1 MAVIKQTRQFTTGNI
16 GVVRSSNAGEKSAVN
31 TMKVADDIINMA
43 FTHAS
48 NEAGRKGA
56 EIASSLAESNIRTI
70 NPDTG
75 MPEALASTPET
86 FGTVATNAYR
96 DVIDARY
103 RGSIDREIKQKAAD
117 LALVADQQS
126 DPISYYSENFGDY
139 LDKMTENSTGMYSNY
154 VKETGTAYLA
164 STKLNLQERM
174 IARDREQA
182 GVDITSMITDN
193 LPVIQE
199 LITSGAEQVEIDL
212 AMSQMTGLLRKGQSS
227 RSLTPAQVEVIQNAI
242 NGVKPRAMAQIIAAK
257 EIPQSDLLKIF
268 SAIQSNGQDGLND
281 VPKEHRAA
289 VQELLDTYNPATDS
303 ENVLATLNAKVALNN
318 RIAEQEQKE
327 ITEANIK
334 AYPEI
339 REAIQQETAT
349 LSQAIRL
356 AAGNGDLSGIEAVMG
371 QHDALKKRLTEQVRN
386 QEITGTDM
394 DRALE
399 TIRMSGV
406 KSVINSVIKSGI
418 DEAEIRN
425 VSNWLESYGEIKKGI
440 SQETLKKLQLL
451 IDKGLYKPEDNQ
463 LATRFISSYQANQA
477 SFEADERAD
486 DANELRINNNIKAF
500 EWKNEQSKLS
510 TGLSLTSS
518 GGNLDEALANARRL
532 SDKYETLVGTEDT
545 FLSGSVAAEQNI
557 LNQRSVAE
565 GWVKSLSE
573 DGRTFTVEVNG
584 ESVQIPM
591 TSDIMVAVAGALKTN
606 GEQMIG
612 VPPEIQ
618 EDVKKLIGSVDKSAF
633 KSAEIVANSIAN
645 KLSSRE
651 AAIKTAQ
658 ENARVAGE
666 VAKGTGGNTKQ
677 HKNAVDQTVF
687 GNNGVGSMFFR
698 SPTSVKVDPA
708 TKRNHPATK
717 SLLEMATKGRRLPE
731 SFVQDLS
738 GIANGAFI
746 NGASSVIQHYK
757 SFRFHVDPQTGQENN
772 LFATAILGPT
782 LSKEDQA
789 RLDSVISIMSIRGEV
804 NSDGTYNQQALAT
817 TLAEVNSSLADTT
830 TAKLNIEQFLT
841 ATENDNLEEY
851 MYNATGGNVEMVRDM
866 TPYLK
871 VMISTGRHRPEE
883 IHTRIKD
890 YYDSNYPETQGFV
903 VDMSLKTQGRSRYAL
918 NRVAGTEDKKMSF
931 LNDLESRLPSGFT
944 IIGTAV
950 DDRPQESTADEMY
963 MDTLLPRS
971 VSLLFNWLQEPYSYT
986 GETTSTGLKKVYLV
1000 PETMGSSVNPTYRL
1014 MQIVNRELR
1023 PVLDADGNVM
1033 KETVH

>member
-1 MAVIKQTRQFTTGNI
+1 MAVIKQTRQFSTGNI
-16 GVVRSSNAGEKSAVN
+16 GVVRASNAGERSAVN

-48 NEAGRKGA
+48 KEAERKGA
-56 EIASSLAESNIRTI
+56 EIAGSLAESNIRTI

-86 FGTVATNAYR
+86 FGTIATNAYR

-103 RGSIDREIKQKAAD
+103 RDSIDREIKQKAAD

-126 DPISYYSENFGDY
+126 DPVGYYSENFGDY
-139 LDKMTENSTGMYSNY
+139 LDKMTENATGMYSNY

-174 IARDREQA
+174 IIRDREQA
-182 GVDITSMITDN
+182 GVDITSMVTDN

-199 LITSGAEQVEIDL
+199 LITSGADQAEIDL
-212 AMSQMTGLLRKGQSS
+212 AMSQMTGLLNKGKSS
-227 RSLTPAQVEVIQNAI
+227 RSLNPAQVEVIQNAI

-257 EIPQSDLLKIF
+257 EIPQSDLLKIV
-268 SAIQSNGQDGLND
+268 SAVQSNGQDGLND
-281 VPKEHRAA
+281 VPKEYRAA
-289 VQELLDTYNPATDS
+289 VQELLNTYNPATDS
-303 ENVLATLNAKVALNN
+303 ENVLATLNAKVAVNN

-327 ITEANIK
+327 ITEANRI
-334 AYPEI
+334 AYPER
-339 REAIQQETAT
+339 REAIKQETAT
-349 LSQAIRL
+349 LSQAMRS
-356 AAGNGDLSGIEAVMG
+356 AARKGDSNGIEAVMG
-371 QHDALKKRLTEQVRN
+371 QHDALRKRLTEQVRN
-386 QEITGTDM
+386 QEITANDM
-394 DRALE
+394 DTALK
-399 TIRMSGV
+399 TVRMSGV
-406 KSVINSVIKSGI
+406 QSVINSVIKSGI
-418 DEAEIRN
+418 DEKEIRN
-425 VSNWLESYGEIKKGI
+425 VSNWFESNGTIEKGI
-440 SQETLKKLQLL
+440 SPETLKKLQPL
-451 IDKGLYKPEDNQ
+451 IDKGLYNLDTYPNDNK
-463 LATRFISSYQANQA
+463 AVTTFISGYQANQA
-477 SFEADERAD
+477 SFEADQRAD
-486 DANELRINNNIKAF
+486 DADALKIDNNLKAF
-500 EWKNEQSKLS
+500 QWKNEQSKLS
-510 TGLSLTSS
+510 TELSITASE
-518 GGNLDEALANARRL
+518 GNLDEALANAKRL
-532 SDKYETLVGTEDT
+532 TSEYETLVGTKNT
-545 FLSGSVAAEQNI
+545 FLSGPVAAEQNI
-557 LNQRSVAE
+557 FNQRAVAE

-584 ESVQIPM
+584 ESTQIPM

-658 ENARVAGE
+658 ENAIVAGE
-666 VAKGTGGNTKQ
+666 VAKGTGGNTKK
-677 HKNAVDQTVF
+677 HKKVVDQAVF
-687 GNNGVGSMFFR
+687 GNNGVDSTFFR
-698 SPTSVKVDPA
+698 SPTSVMVDPA
-708 TKRNHPATK
+708 TKQNHPATK
-717 SLLEMATKGRRLPE
+717 SLLEMATKGRRMPE

-738 GIANGAFI
+738 GIANGAFTD
-746 NGASSVIQHYK
+746 GASSLLQHYK
-757 SFRFHVDPQTGQENN
+757 NLRFYVDPKTGQENN
-772 LFATAILGPT
+772 LFAFTDLGPT
-782 LSKEDQA
+782 INGADQA
-789 RLDSVISIMSIRGEV
+789 RLDSIISIMSIRGEV

-830 TAKLNIEQFLT
+830 SAKLNIEEFLT

-851 MYNATGGNVEMVRDM
+851 MYNATGGNREMVRDM
-866 TPYLK
+866 TPYLE
-871 VMISTGRHRPEE
+871 VMISTGRHTPEE
-883 IHTRIKD
+883 IGARIKN
-890 YYDSNYPETQGFV
+890 YYDSNYPETQGYV

-950 DDRPQESTADEMY
+950 DDRPQAQPTPNILLAPPARMLFDWLAD
-963 MDTLLPRS
+963 D
-971 VSLLFNWLQEPYSYT
+971 YSYT

-1000 PETMGSSVNPTYRL
+1000 PETMGSSVNPRYRV

-1023 PVLDADGNVM
+1023 PVLDADGNIM
-1033 KETVH
+1033 METVH

>member
-1 MAVIKQTRQFTTGNI
+1 MAVIKQTRQFSTGNI
-16 GVVRSSNAGEKSAVN
+16 GVVRASNAGERSAVN

-48 NEAGRKGA
+48 KEAERKGA
-56 EIASSLAESNIRTI
+56 EIAGSLAESNIRTI

-86 FGTVATNAYR
+86 FGTIATNAYR

-103 RGSIDREIKQKAAD
+103 RDSIDREIKQKAAD

-126 DPISYYSENFGDY
+126 DPIGYYSENFGDY
-139 LDKMTENSTGMYSNY
+139 LDKMTENATGMYSNY

-199 LITSGAEQVEIDL
+199 LITSGADQVEIDL
-212 AMSQMTGLLRKGQSS
+212 AMSQMTGLLNKGKSS
-227 RSLTPAQVEVIQNAI
+227 RSLNPAQVEVIENAI

-257 EIPQSDLLKIF
+257 EIPQSDLLKIV

-289 VQELLDTYNPATDS
+289 VQELLNTYNPNTDS
-303 ENVLATLNAKVALNN
+303 ENVLATLNAKVAVNN

-327 ITEANIK
+327 ITEANRI
-334 AYPEI
+334 AYPER

-349 LSQAIRL
+349 LSQAMRS
-356 AAGNGDLSGIEAVMG
+356 AARKGDSSGIEAVMG
-371 QHDALKKRLTEQVRN
+371 QHDALKKKLTEQVRN

-394 DRALE
+394 DTALD

-406 KSVINSVIKSGI
+406 QSVINSVIKSGI

-440 SQETLKKLQLL
+440 SQETLKKLQPL
-451 IDKGLYKPEDNQ
+451 IDKGLYKPEDNES
-463 LATRFISSYQANQA
+463 ATRFISSYQANQA

-486 DANELRINNNIKAF
+486 KAEALKINNNLKAF
-500 EWKNEQSKLS
+500 EWKNQQSESSTELS
-510 TGLSLTSS
+510 ITASE
-518 GGNLDEALANARRL
+518 GNLDEALASVKRL
-532 SDKYETLVGTEDT
+532 SSEYETLVGTKDT
-545 FLSGSVAAEQNI
+545 FLSGPVAAEQNI
-557 LNQRSVAE
+557 LNQRAVAE

-584 ESVQIPM
+584 ESTQIPM

-658 ENARVAGE
+658 ENATVAGE
-666 VAKGTGGNTKQ
+666 VAKGTGGNTKK
-677 HKNAVDQTVF
+677 HKKIVDQAVF
-687 GNNGVGSMFFR
+687 GNNGVDSTFFR
-698 SPTSVKVDPA
+698 SPTSVIVDPA
-708 TKRNHPATK
+708 TKQNHPATK
-717 SLLEMATKGRRLPE
+717 SLLEMATKGRRMPE

-738 GIANGAFI
+738 GVANGAFTD
-746 NGASSVIQHYK
+746 GASSLIQHYK
-757 SFRFHVDPQTGQENN
+757 NLRFYVDPTTGQENN
-772 LFATAILGPT
+772 LFVTADLGP
-782 LSKEDQA
+782 SISAADQA
-789 RLDSVISIMSIRGEV
+789 RLDSVISIMNIRGEV

-841 ATENDNLEEY
+841 ATENDSLEEY
-851 MYNATGGNVEMVRDM
+851 MYNATGGNAEMVRDM
-866 TPYLK
+866 TPYLE
-871 VMISTGRHRPEE
+871 VTISSGKHSPEE
-883 IHTRIKD
+883 INTRIKN
-890 YYDSNYPETQGFV
+890 YYDSNYPETQGYV
-903 VDMSLKTQGRSRYAL
+903 VDTSLKTQGRSRYSL
-918 NRVAGTEDKKMSF
+918 NRVAGSEEKKTSF

-950 DDRPQESTADEMY
+950 DDRPQAKPMPNIL
-963 MDTLLPRS
+963 MNPTLRLA
-971 VSLLFNWLQEPYSYT
+971 FDWLSDDYTYT

-1000 PETMGSSVNPTYRL
+1000 PETMGSSVNPRYRV

-1023 PVLDADGNVM
+1023 PVLDADGNIM
-1033 KETVH
+1033 METVH